1 MYVYI
6 IYLSNKR
13 PVLDFFQN
21 RTSHISQK
29 LKTTQMP
36 INNKLEKNKLC
47 ATYKIEYLTVI
58 TIIYMEKNMNEPHNI
73 ERKKAKC

>member
-13 PVLDFFQN
+13 PVLDFQN

-58 TIIYMEKNMNEPHNI
+58 RIIYMG
-73 ERKKAKC
+73 KKHE